1 MRSIIRTAA
10 LAISVFALAACGSS
24 EPTRT
29 SPTADAA
36 NASLVITSSGFVDGG
51 ALPASAKANAFG
63 GQCTGQNVSPE
74 LSWSGAPDGTVAYAI
89 TMLDSDAL
97 DFVHWTKTDIPS
109 SITTIPSGGADA
121 VEGAGGRTGM
131 TSGTY
136 FGPCPPS
143 PDHHYVFTVYALD
156 APLSLQANYSIDTL
170 KDALAQHSLA
180 EASITGV
187 AGPST

>member
-1 MRSIIRTAA
+1 MSTAA
-10 LAISVFALAACGSS
+10 RSQRR
-24 EPTRT
+24 PRRT
-29 SPTADAA
+29 PSA
-36 NASLVITSSGFVDGG
+36 
-51 ALPASAKANAFG
+51 AKANAFG
-63 GQCTGQNVSPE
+63 GQCTGDNVSPE
-74 LSWSGAPDGTVAYAI
+74 LSWSGAPAGTVAYAI
-89 TMLDSDAL
+89 TMIDADAL
-97 DFVHWTKTDIPS
+97 DFVHWTKADIPS